1 MKNFLNSGYRALC
14 EEERSGEASSSNSGL
29 VAGFWSKLWKL
40 GVPGKVKH
48 ILWRACTD
56 SLPTKINLMKRK
68 IMNDPICHLCGRADE
83 DTLHALWG
91 YEAVKQIWDRD
102 FNWVNR
108 FEAVHVSFQD
118 LVEMVLSKPRV
129 RENFATTTWF
139 VWAHRNKSRL
149 NEKTT
154 PLNGIREAVQN
165 FLHLFQSC
173 HEPPVSNK
181 KQR

>member
-1 MKNFLNSGYRALC
+1 
-14 EEERSGEASSSNSGL
+14 
-29 VAGFWSKLWKL
+29 
-40 GVPGKVKH
+40 
-48 ILWRACTD
+48 
-56 SLPTKINLMKRK
+56 
-68 IMNDPICHLCGRADE
+68 MNDPICHLCGRADE